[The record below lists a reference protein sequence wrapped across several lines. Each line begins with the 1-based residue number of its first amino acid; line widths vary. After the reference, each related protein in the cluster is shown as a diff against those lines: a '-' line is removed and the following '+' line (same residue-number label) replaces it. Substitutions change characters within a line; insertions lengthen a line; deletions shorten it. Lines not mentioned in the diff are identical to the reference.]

1 MKKIPKY
8 CKNFIESVGLGILDA
23 ILPNIK
29 ESLKQIPS
37 EFIYEKGKF
46 QVDIVRICTATVFFV
61 LIILAICDIITF
73 NDILIFV
80 NQWNLLLL

>member
-1 MKKIPKY
+1 M
-8 CKNFIESVGLGILDA
+8 ESVGLGILDA